1 MGTRCDGYLF
11 LRDCEGYVECILR
24 SKGFKIVAKDQHGY
38 DFEAYYPAGM
48 YYYFIEVKCGPS
60 AKLSRFQR
68 MFKAIVESAR
78 EEQIPKVTDKGRELI
93 PKYVVCQF
101 DDNMTLMGDADC
113 KRLLRYD

>member
-1 MGTRCDGYLF
+1 MSTSCEGYLY
-11 LRDCEGYVECILR
+11 LHNCERYVECILT

-68 MFKAIVESAR
+68 MFKAGVEAAR
-78 EEQIPKVTDKGRELI
+78 EVQFNVVTDKGRELI

-101 DDNMTLMGDADC
+101 DDNYRLMGDEDC
-113 KRLLRYD
+113 KRLLRY